1 MDKTNLDFH
10 QPTEREYSIT
20 HSNDFILQVDNFLN
34 EDEAKG
40 FVDLFYYMK
49 GMGLTANRQQGEGVS
64 KSFKQDEATSIYY
77 TNQMIDATNKFTEEY
92 NLTHDGTNFIANA
105 TNRMWDVY
113 RLYESQ
119 FMISDMVYNLTNPA
133 MKIQKTEPSEGYHV
147 WHTEIDAGFP
157 QSYHR
162 HVAWTVYLN
171 DIEEGGETEFL
182 HQKFRVKP
190 KTGRLAMWPA
200 GFTHVH
206 RGNPPLTETKFI
218 LTGWINR

>member
-20 HSNDFILQVDNFLN
+20 HSNDFILQVDNFLDK
-34 EDEAKG
+34 DEANG

-49 GMGLTANRQQGEGVS
+49 GMGLTATRQKGEGIS
-64 KSFKQDEATSIYY
+64 KSLKQDEATSIHNSIQ
-77 TNQMIDATNKFTEEY
+77 TIDATNKFTEEY
-92 NLTHDGTNFIANA
+92 NLTHDGTNFIAET

-119 FMISDMVYNLTNPA
+119 FMVKEHNSLTNPA
-133 MKIQKTEPSEGYHV
+133 IKIQKTEPSEGYHV
-147 WHTEIDAGFP
+147 WHTEIEAGFP